1 MKEILEKVEKVVK
14 EIEKNKDLL
23 EKFDKEPVKVLES
36 VLGMDLPDD
45 QVEKIIDAVKAKI
58 KIDDIGDALEG
69 LGKLFKR

>member
-69 LGKLFKR
+69 LGKLFKK